1 MSRAHSSIS
10 RAWGLAG
17 KGGVQAALNASK
29 HNSWGK
35 SGGAPGLE
43 WGGEVSKSWWTPNP
57 AGYQAKPVLTS
68 PQGCSLSVVAGAV
81 GAPLPETDC
90 LLLFL
95 HLAGV
100 TSVFHCVICCPI
112 ATCKPFFLLGF
123 LARRCPQLH
132 GLSTAL
138 RSLYLTWDPSPLV
151 LEILPQGTLCS
162 EK

>member
-10 RAWGLAG
+10 CAWGLAG
-17 KGGVQAALNASK
+17 KGGVQAALDASK

-43 WGGEVSKSWWTPNP
+43 WGGEVSKSWWAPNP

-95 HLAGV
+95 HLPGV

-112 ATCKPFFLLGF
+112 ATCKPSFLLGF
-123 LARRCPQLH
+123 LARKMSSAAWPRHCPQVPLPH
-132 GLSTAL
+132 VGSQPTSAGNSAP
-138 RSLYLTWDPSPLV
+138 RDSLL
-151 LEILPQGTLCS
+151 
-162 EK
+162 